1 MMQGMVQNV
10 FPNGMKPSAIPQ
22 ACPKTHQ
29 PCVVR
34 RRGFTLVELLVV
46 IFIIGILVAMLM
58 PAVQAARESSRQSAC
73 ANNLRQLGVGIAEH
87 GQRRN
92 GLMSTG
98 AWDWRRDG
106 AVTEVGWVADL
117 VAANIPVGK
126 LTCVSNSAKLS
137 EVYGQLWETTG
148 GSDPCI
154 NMLGSPS
161 ATNPDGTVTVNP
173 CRSILTSNI
182 PPASDARRTL
192 IETQV
197 YKGHYNTNYI
207 ASWLFVRS
215 GAVLDM
221 SGMPSVRQPTCDQTL
236 RGRNVTLG
244 PLSESRLDKAG
255 VSTSFV
261 PLLADAT
268 GVGTAGFP
276 VGNEPPGTPLAMSFT
291 AGPVLISNMQY
302 PAFPAGTPREGVNG
316 WWATWNRGV
325 LQDYRGF
332 APVHRGVCNVLFGD
346 GSVRGV
352 LDANRDGQLNNG
364 FPAGVGGFKDDKVEI
379 PLAEFHSMY
388 SIEVPVPQ

>member
-1 MMQGMVQNV
+1 MVHRTKRPEITQRRN
-10 FPNGMKPSAIPQ
+10 SADQTDRI
-22 ACPKTHQ
+22 ASSR
-29 PCVVR
+29 VVR
-34 RRGFTLVELLVV
+34 TRSGFTLVELLVV

-58 PAVQAARESSRQSAC
+58 PAVQAARESSRQTAC

-87 GQRRN
+87 GQRRA
-92 GLMSTG
+92 GAMSTG
-98 AWDWRRDG
+98 AWDWQRDG

-137 EVYGQLWETTG
+137 EVYDQLWQLSG

-154 NMLGSPS
+154 NLLGSP
-161 ATNPDGTVTVNP
+161 ATTEPDGTVTSNP
-173 CRSILTSNI
+173 CRSIISGNL
-182 PPASDARRTL
+182 PAASEARRSI
-192 IETQV
+192 IESQV
-197 YKGHYNTNYI
+197 FKTHYNTNYV

-244 PLSESRLDKAG
+244 PLNEARLDKAG

-268 GVGTAGFP
+268 GVGTAGFA
-276 VGNEPPGTPLAMSFT
+276 VGSVTPGSPLAMSFT
-291 AGPVLISNMQY
+291 SGPVLVSNMQY
-302 PAFPAGTPREGVNG
+302 PSFPAGTPREGANG
-316 WWATWNRGV
+316 WWATWNRQV
-325 LQDYRGF
+325 RQDYRGF
-332 APVHRGVCNVLFGD
+332 SPVHRGVCNVLFGD

-352 LDANRDGQLNNG
+352 LDSNRDGQLNNG
-364 FPAGVGGFKDDKVEI
+364 FPAGVGGFKDAEIEI
-379 PLAEFHSMY
+379 PLTEFHSMY
-388 SIEVPVPQ
+388 SIEIPVPQ